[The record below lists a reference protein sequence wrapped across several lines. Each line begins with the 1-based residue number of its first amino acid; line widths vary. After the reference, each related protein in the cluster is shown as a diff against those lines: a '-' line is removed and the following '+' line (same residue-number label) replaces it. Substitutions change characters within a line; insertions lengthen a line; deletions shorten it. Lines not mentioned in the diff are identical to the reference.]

1 MKRHL
6 NRKKAKL
13 AEIDPEHLAFWEH
26 LFSTPFSTL
35 LEHEPG
41 EVSGKSTYRHTYSET
56 AALTIMAQKHTGV
69 IAPSGWMHPFTT
81 QITEHNVCILKKVP
95 VLDVSLPDIDERHR
109 WYYTIPRSGDMI
121 TAFYFPLIPGLSEV
135 QLEVGGQTIA
145 RWTPEGSEF
154 RAPPMPLTAILEE
167 CRGLPALHVDWERIL
182 AVCREE
188 GDYSRIDHDFGRDIE
203 LEGVQ
208 YRRAVLV
215 HPCLPMI
222 GLVYQNAKLLFL
234 FQDSAEDF
242 VYYQEYW
249 TLEMSSRRF
258 LAQNALGMSSQSDTF
273 EDDSNIAKTSDGCM
287 GLAFCGETVTISDLG
302 ILLQNSVRTAR
313 VHSNLTTLST
323 SGCPIQ
329 K

>member
-13 AEIDPEHLAFWEH
+13 AEIDPKALAFWEH

-41 EVSGKSTYRHTYSET
+41 EVSGKSTCGHTGSGT
-56 AALTIMAQKHTGV
+56 AALTIMAQKHTGCMD
-69 IAPSGWMHPFTT
+69 PGGWMQGFTISNQT
-81 QITEHNVCILKKVP
+81 AEHNVCILKKIQP
-95 VLDVSLPDIDERHR
+95 GKSLLNEQRR
-109 WYYTIPRSGDMI
+109 WYSTIIRSGDMI
-121 TAFYFPLIPGLSEV
+121 TAFYFPLIPGLFEV

-203 LEGVQ
+203 LEGVP

-215 HPCLPMI
+215 HPCLAMI
-222 GLVYQNAKLLFL
+222 GLQYQEAKLLFL
-234 FQDSAEDF
+234 FQDYAEDF

-249 TLEMSSRRF
+249 TLEMSTRRF
-258 LAQNALGMSSQSDTF
+258 LAQTALNMSSQSDTF
-273 EDDSNIAKTSDGCM
+273 EDDSNIAKMRNGGM
-287 GLAFCGETVTISDLG
+287 AFCGETVTISDLG
-302 ILLQNSVRTAR
+302 ILLQNSVQTAR

-323 SGCPIQ
+323 SGWRVLEAQ
-329 K
+329 